1 MQCDPL
7 NGDPAPC
14 IASTHA
20 RRTSASSPPPWQVSS
35 ARRRSRRS
43 HCRRAVAAHAS
54 HATAEGKCGE
64 GKCGDERRATIDA
77 DHDGRVSLAEAQ
89 AAAPGRAAELAKKDV
104 DHDGFISARESYESI
119 KALYEANGKAMPAGR
134 FKAFDK

>member
-1 MQCDPL
+1 MYRIHPRTK
-7 NGDPAPC
+7 NIGI
-14 IASTHA
+14 IAAALAGFVST
-20 RRTSASSPPPWQVSS
+20 SSFAAQPQSK
-35 ARRRSRRS
+35 
-43 HCRRAVAAHAS
+43 AVAAHAT

-77 DHDGRVSLAEAQ
+77 
-89 AAAPGRAAELAKKDV
+89 

>member
-1 MQCDPL
+1 MYRIHPRTKNIGIIAAALAGFVSTSSFAAQPL
-7 NGDPAPC
+7 SQG
-14 IASTHA
+14 
-20 RRTSASSPPPWQVSS
+20 
-35 ARRRSRRS
+35 
-43 HCRRAVAAHAS
+43 VAAHAS

-64 GKCGDERRATIDA
+64 GKCGDDRRAKIDA

>member
-1 MQCDPL
+1 MSRF
-7 NGDPAPC
+7 N
-14 IASTHA
+14 A
-20 RRTSASSPPPWQVSS
+20 RNTAGMLALALGGLVVSS
-35 ARRRSRRS
+35 TSFAAQPLAQG
-43 HCRRAVAAHAS
+43 HVAKAN

-64 GKCGDERRATIDA
+64 GKCGDDRRATIDA